1 MNPHQTSLHDE
12 PVASG
17 RPSAGLADPR
27 SISRPDPAL
36 LQYYLIVSLFT
47 FVAFP
52 LVFLLAYIRFK
63 TLRYRFDED
72 GIWMA
77 WGILFRKEITLTYRR
92 IQDIHV
98 SRNIVH
104 RWLGLS
110 TINVQTAAGG
120 TGPQMSIEGVREA
133 DGLRD
138 FLYERMRGAK
148 EPIHASA
155 TPLTPAID
163 APAEP
168 ADESL
173 VLLRELRVSVDR
185 LADRLDA
192 LAGRGGSRQ

>member
-1 MNPHQTSLHDE
+1 MNQAPTSE
-12 PVASG
+12 PGA
-17 RPSAGLADPR
+17 
-27 SISRPDPAL
+27 ITKPDPAL
-36 LQYYLIVSLFT
+36 LHYYLVVSLFT
-47 FVAFP
+47 LIAFP
-52 LVFLLAYIRFK
+52 LVFLIAYIRFK

-77 WGILFRKEITLTYRR
+77 WGLLFRKEISLTYRR

-98 SRNIVH
+98 TRNVIH

-110 TINVQTAAGG
+110 TIDVQTASGG
-120 TGPQMSIEGVREA
+120 TGPQMRIEGIREA

-148 EPIHASA
+148 EHAR
-155 TPLTPAID
+155 PA
-163 APAEP
+163 PKEPEPVAE

-173 VLLRELRVSVDR
+173 VLLRELRASVDR

-192 LAGRGGSRQ
+192 LAGLRGSRGGDRS